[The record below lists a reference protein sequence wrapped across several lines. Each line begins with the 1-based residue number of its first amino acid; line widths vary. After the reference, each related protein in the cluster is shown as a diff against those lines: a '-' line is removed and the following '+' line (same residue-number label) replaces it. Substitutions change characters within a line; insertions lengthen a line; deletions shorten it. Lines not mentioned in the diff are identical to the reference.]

1 MDHPLKRAAA
11 TLAITAGLTAGTAGA
26 AGAAISYVGG
36 GTWYHGLTTGRVY
49 SDYFHATLCHGS
61 TAVGTYTVTS
71 AAMLPGKTS
80 EASAPRAVNNNE
92 TYWRHCG

>member
-1 MDHPLKRAAA
+1 MAHTLKRAAA
-11 TLAITAGLTAGTAGA
+11 TLVIAAGLTAGTASVA
-26 AGAAISYVGG
+26 TAAISYVGG
-36 GTWYHGLTTGRVY
+36 GTWYHGLTSGRVY
-49 SDYFHATLCHGS
+49 SDYFHATRCHGS

-80 EASAPRAVNNNE
+80 EASAPRAVSNNE

>member
-1 MDHPLKRAAA
+1 MPHPLKRAAA
-11 TLAITAGLTAGTAGA
+11 SLVLAAGLTAATAGVA
-26 AGAAISYVGG
+26 DAAISYVGG

-49 SDYFHATLCHGS
+49 SNYFHATLCHGS

-80 EASAPRAVNNNE
+80 EASAPRAVNHNE

>member
-1 MDHPLKRAAA
+1 
-11 TLAITAGLTAGTAGA
+11 
-26 AGAAISYVGG
+26 
-36 GTWYHGLTTGRVY
+36 VY
-49 SDYFHATLCHGS
+49 SNYFHATLCHGS

-80 EASAPRAVNNNE
+80 EASAPRAVNHNE